1 MRYVSIIVA
10 KSENNVIGSDGQLPW
25 HLSEDLKKFKSIT
38 MGKPM
43 IMGRNTFESIGKA
56 LPGRKNII
64 LTRNLNYS
72 AENVCVVN
80 TAEKAIEACGEQE
93 EIMIIGGGEIYKVF
107 LGITNRLYLTNVDI
121 EIEGDVFFPEINL
134 SRWNLISREDYPKTT
149 HREIGFSME
158 ILERC

>member
-10 KSENNVIGSDGQLPW
+10 KSENNVIGSNGQLPW
-25 HLSEDLKKFKSIT
+25 YLSEDLKKFKSIT

-72 AENVCVVN
+72 AENVFIVN
-80 TAEKAIEACGEQE
+80 TIEKAIEACGEHK
-93 EIMIIGGGEIYKVF
+93 EIMIIGGGEIYKAF

-134 SRWNLISREDYPKTT
+134 SHWNLISREDYPRTMY
-149 HREIGFSME
+149 REIGFSME

>member
-1 MRYVSIIVA
+1 MCIR
-10 KSENNVIGSDGQLPW
+10 DR
-25 HLSEDLKKFKSIT
+25 
-38 MGKPM
+38 
-43 IMGRNTFESIGKA
+43 RNTFESIGKA

-72 AENVCVVN
+72 AENVFIVN
-80 TAEKAIEACGEQE
+80 TIEKAIEACGEHK
-93 EIMIIGGGEIYKVF
+93 EIMIIGGGEIYKAF

-134 SRWNLISREDYPKTT
+134 SHWNLISREDYPRTT
-149 HREIGFSME
+149 QRNIGFNME

>member
-10 KSENNVIGSDGQLPW
+10 KSENNVIGSNGQLPW

-72 AENVCVVN
+72 AENVCIVH
-80 TAEKAIEACGEQE
+80 EKIVA
-93 EIMIIGGGEIYKVF
+93 
-107 LGITNRLYLTNVDI
+107 
-121 EIEGDVFFPEINL
+121 P
-134 SRWNLISREDYPKTT
+134 ISV
-149 HREIGFSME
+149 
-158 ILERC
+158 

>member
-10 KSENNVIGSDGQLPW
+10 KSENNVIGSNGQLPW

-72 AENVCVVN
+72 AENVCIVN
-80 TAEKAIEACGEQE
+80 TIEKAIEACGEHK
-93 EIMIIGGGEIYKVF
+93 EIMIIGGGKIYKAF

-121 EIEGDVFFPEINL
+121 EIEGDVFFPETNL
-134 SRWNLISREDYPKTT
+134 SDWNLISREDYPRTT
-149 HREIGFSME
+149 ERKIGFNME
-158 ILERC
+158 ILERR

>member
-10 KSENNVIGSDGQLPW
+10 KSENNVIGSNGQLPW
-25 HLSEDLKKFKSIT
+25 YLSEDLKKFKSIT

-72 AENVCVVN
+72 AENVFIVN
-80 TAEKAIEACGEQE
+80 TIEKAIEACGEHK
-93 EIMIIGGGEIYKVF
+93 EIMIIGGGEIYKAF

-134 SRWNLISREDYPKTT
+134 SHWNLISREDYPRTT
-149 HREIGFSME
+149 QRMIGFNME

>member
-10 KSENNVIGSDGQLPW
+10 KSENNVIGSNGQLPW

-72 AENVCVVN
+72 AENVCIVN
-80 TAEKAIEACGEQE
+80 AIEKAIEACGEHK
-93 EIMIIGGGEIYKVF
+93 EIMIIGGGEIYKAF

-134 SRWNLISREDYPKTT
+134 SHWNLISREDYPRTT
-149 HREIGFSME
+149 QRNIGFNME

>member
-10 KSENNVIGSDGQLPW
+10 KSENNVIGSNGQLPW

-64 LTRNLNYS
+64 LTKNLNYS
-72 AENVCVVN
+72 AENVFIVN
-80 TAEKAIEACGEQE
+80 TIEKAIEACGEHK
-93 EIMIIGGGEIYKVF
+93 EIMIIGGGEIYKAF

-134 SRWNLISREDYPKTT
+134 SHWNLISREDYPRTT
-149 HREIGFSME
+149 QRNIGFNME

>member
-10 KSENNVIGSDGQLPW
+10 KSENNVIGSNGQLPW
-25 HLSEDLKKFKSIT
+25 HLSEDLRKFKSIT

-72 AENVCVVN
+72 AKNVCIVN
-80 TAEKAIEACGEQE
+80 TIEKAIEACGEQK
-93 EIMIIGGGEIYKVF
+93 EIMIIGGGEIYKAF

-121 EIEGDVFFPEINL
+121 KIEGDVFFPEINL
-134 SRWNLISREDYPKTT
+134 SHWNLISREDYPGTA
-149 HREIGFSME
+149 HREISFSME

>member
-10 KSENNVIGSDGQLPW
+10 KSENNVIGSNGQLPW

-43 IMGRNTFESIGKA
+43 IMGRNTFESISKA

-72 AENVCVVN
+72 AVNVCIVN
-80 TAEKAIEACGEQE
+80 TIEKAIEACGEHK
-93 EIMIIGGGEIYKVF
+93 EIMIIGGGEIYKAF
-107 LGITNRLYLTNVDI
+107 LGITNRLYLTIVDI

-134 SRWNLISREDYPKTT
+134 SHWNLISREDYPRTT
-149 HREIGFSME
+149 QRMIGFNME

>member
-1 MRYVSIIVA
+1 MRYISIIVA
-10 KSENNVIGSDGQLPW
+10 KSENNVIGSNGQLPW

-72 AENVCVVN
+72 AKNVCIVN
-80 TAEKAIEACGEQE
+80 TIEKAIEACGEQK
-93 EIMIIGGGEIYKVF
+93 EIMIIGGGEIYKAF

-121 EIEGDVFFPEINL
+121 KIEGDVFFPEINL
-134 SRWNLISREDYPKTT
+134 SHWNLISREDYPRTT
-149 HREIGFSME
+149 QRMIGFNME

>member
-10 KSENNVIGSDGQLPW
+10 KSQNNVIGNDGQLPW
-25 HLSEDLKKFKSIT
+25 HLTEDLKKFKSIT

-80 TAEKAIEACGEQE
+80 TKKEAIDACGEQK
-93 EIMIIGGGEIYKVF
+93 EIMIIGGGEIYKEF
-107 LGITNRLYLTNVDI
+107 ISITNRLYLTNVDI
-121 EIEGDVFFPEINL
+121 EIEGDAFFPEINL
-134 SRWNLISREDYPKTT
+134 SNWNLISREDYPRTT
-149 HREIGFSME
+149 HREIGFNME

>member
-10 KSENNVIGSDGQLPW
+10 KSENNVIGSNGQLPW

-72 AENVCVVN
+72 AENVFIVN
-80 TAEKAIEACGEQE
+80 TIEKAIEACGEHK
-93 EIMIIGGGEIYKVF
+93 EIMIIGGGEIYKAF

-134 SRWNLISREDYPKTT
+134 SHWNLISREDYPRTT
-149 HREIGFSME
+149 QRNIGFNME
-158 ILERC
+158 ILERR